1 MRRLLPIYSVTGSVH
16 TGGETPAVI
25 EVNHQE
31 TEWKTEQLVQVD
43 GVSELQPFR
52 IFLAK
57 W

>member
-1 MRRLLPIYSVTGSVH
+1 MTGSVH